1 MKEAPSSTVPVP
13 GTCWHKA
20 PESIQYHGAIN
31 RTFSQLWCQLL
42 ATKSSDREKGCQDA
56 WICAAPSTALFRRRH
71 LEAWRKKRKG
81 GDAVRCMGGNC
92 TAPPTIVVGWRERRA
107 SNSNR
112 QRYLHQ
118 ICIGSSGGSLAAV
131 SL

>member
-81 GDAVRCMGGNC
+81 GDAVRCMGA
-92 TAPPTIVVGWRERRA
+92 TARRPLR
-107 SNSNR
+107 SWLDGVNGV
-112 QRYLHQ
+112 QVIQ
-118 ICIGSSGGSLAAV
+118 IDKDICIKYASAAAADR
-131 SL
+131 

>member
-42 ATKSSDREKGCQDA
+42 ATKSSDREKGCQ
-56 WICAAPSTALFRRRH
+56 
-71 LEAWRKKRKG
+71 EAWRKKRKG
-81 GDAVRCMGGNC
+81 GDAVRCMGA
-92 TAPPTIVVGWRERRA
+92 TARRPLR
-107 SNSNR
+107 SWLDGVNGV
-112 QRYLHQ
+112 QVIQ
-118 ICIGSSGGSLAAV
+118 IDKDICIKYA
-131 SL
+131 